1 MLPYLPPLYPDELLY
16 SLIAR
21 THLHLGSTSS
31 KRTIE
36 MFFGSRT
43 VRASVALPTHL
54 GALSCRLPPE
64 RTLSPASLLRDF
76 TLYPYLTAFQP
87 QDVRDEV
94 AAALIRG
101 NSDWIN
107 VRLGLAASRVR
118 PSDALRF
125 CPSCKTM
132 MMRDQGELY
141 WRRAHQLPG
150 VLICPDHGI
159 PLADSRTV
167 PGLAGQHDFIAAEE
181 ANCPE
186 VNRPP
191 VWAEDQTCLDILFK
205 VAQASR
211 AILEHP
217 PAARSLAAWGEYYHS
232 CLRALGFAKGR
243 NRIDQEHLRLAVRH
257 MFEPVAP
264 FLPVDAEGQ
273 WLEAMTRKH
282 RKSFHPLQHVL
293 MNLLMKVGYAGE
305 GSGQHQVSV
314 TKPPGPRPPPRRDW
328 ITMDREMARIAEAK
342 ARFLRTLSPPVRVCL
357 AAIRRQLGEPGWLNH
372 RLGKLPLTAEVL
384 TQAKESTEQFQ
395 LRRVAW
401 AKTELARRDLPLRA
415 WRIRRLVGI
424 RPPTKADVEAAITGA
439 ASGDKPTC

>member
-1 MLPYLPPLYPDELLY
+1 MLTYLPPIYPDELLY

-31 KRTIE
+31 KQTIE
-36 MFFGSRT
+36 MFFGSRN

-64 RTLSPASLLRDF
+64 RTLSPESLLCDF
-76 TLYPYLTAFQP
+76 TLYPYLTAFQSRE
-87 QDVRDEV
+87 VRDEV
-94 AAALIRG
+94 AAALICG

-125 CPSCKTM
+125 CPSCKAM

-159 PLADSRTV
+159 PLADSRVV
-167 PGLAGQHDFIAAEE
+167 PGLAGRHDFIAAEG

-186 VNRPP
+186 VDRLPI
-191 VWAEDQTCLDILFK
+191 WTEDQICLDILFK

-217 PAARSLAAWGEYYHS
+217 PAARPLAAWGEYYQTG
-232 CLRALGFAKGR
+232 LRALGFAKGR
-243 NRIDQEHLRLAVRH
+243 SRIDQEHLRLTFRH
-257 MFEPVAP
+257 MFGPVAP
-264 FLPVDAEGQ
+264 FLPVDAESL

-293 MNLLMKVGYAGE
+293 MNLLMEAGYTGE
-305 GSGQHQVSV
+305 GSGPHQTSI
-314 TKPPGPRPPPRRDW
+314 TGPPRHRPLPRRDW
-328 ITMDREMARIAEAK
+328 TAMDREMARIAEAE
-342 ARFLRTLSPPVRVCL
+342 ARYLRTLSPPVRVCL
-357 AAIRRQLGEPGWLNH
+357 AAIGRQLSKPGWLNH
-372 RLGKLPLTAEVL
+372 RLGKLPLTAGVL
-384 TQAKESTEQFQ
+384 AHAKESIEQFQ
-395 LRRVAW
+395 LRRIAW

-415 WRIRRLVGI
+415 WRIRRLAGI
-424 RPPTKADVEAAITGA
+424 RPSTNADVEAAITGA
-439 ASGDKPTC
+439 VSGDKPIC